1 MSEAS
6 EAAEQVVRMM
16 LSGGEIAVR
25 LSGSA
30 LKNGAALLLALAK
43 NHKNVFGKINLSKM
57 LGMTRDI
64 RTFALTPEQYNQFRK
79 RAKRMKIL
87 YSAVQDKHNKNAPV
101 DVILPTFELE
111 RANVIFEQIR
121 FVPENEKQTEQAGH
135 DEPQSEEKNAS
146 RSEPD
151 SKDTKDNFSTRTGR
165 ERKMNERPSVE
176 QKLKENKAFIDKQ
189 HHQAPTKQRQRTKKR
204 TKGKS
209 K

>member
-64 RTFALTPEQYNQFRK
+64 RTFALTPEQYIKVGYDLATKPQQHYVINLYFSSFFR
-79 RAKRMKIL
+79 
-87 YSAVQDKHNKNAPV
+87 
-101 DVILPTFELE
+101 
-111 RANVIFEQIR
+111 
-121 FVPENEKQTEQAGH
+121 
-135 DEPQSEEKNAS
+135 
-146 RSEPD
+146 
-151 SKDTKDNFSTRTGR
+151 
-165 ERKMNERPSVE
+165 
-176 QKLKENKAFIDKQ
+176 
-189 HHQAPTKQRQRTKKR
+189 
-204 TKGKS
+204 
-209 K
+209 

>member
-16 LSGGEIAVR
+16 LSGSEVAVR

-30 LKNGAALLLALAK
+30 LKNGAALVLALAK
-43 NHKNVFGKINLSKM
+43 NHKKVFGKINLSKM

-64 RTFALTPEQYNQFRK
+64 RTFTMTPKQFSEYKK
-79 RAKRMKIL
+79 RARKMKLL
-87 YSAVQDKHNKNAPV
+87 YSAVQDKHDRTAPV
-101 DVILPTFELE
+101 DVILPTYELE
-111 RANVIFEQIR
+111 RANIVFEQIR
-121 FVPENEKQTEQAGH
+121 FVPEQEKQTEHPEQNEQQREA
-135 DEPQSEEKNAS
+135 KNVS

-151 SKDTKDNFSTRTGR
+151 SKDTKDNSSMRTGR

>member
-135 DEPQSEEKNAS
+135 DEPQNEEKNAS

-151 SKDTKDNFSTRTGR
+151 SKDTKDNSSTRTGG
-165 ERKMNERPSVE
+165 ERMTNERPSVE
-176 QKLKENKAFIDKQ
+176 QKLKENKAVIENQ
-189 HHQAPTKQRQRTKKR
+189 RRQAPTKQRQRTKKR
-204 TKGKS
+204 SKGKS

>member
-43 NHKNVFGKINLSKM
+43 NHKKVFGKINLSKM

-87 YSAVQDKHNKNAPV
+87 YSAVQDKHNKSAPV
-101 DVILPTFELE
+101 DIILPTYELE

-121 FVPENEKQTEQAGH
+121 FVPENEKQAEQAGH
-135 DEPQSEEKNAS
+135 GEPRREEKNAS

-151 SKDTKDNFSTRTGR
+151 SKDTKDNSSMRTGR

>member
-16 LSGGEIAVR
+16 LSGSEVAVK
-25 LSGSA
+25 LGGSA

-43 NHKNVFGKINLSKM
+43 NHKKVFGKINLSKM
-57 LGMTRDI
+57 LGLTRDI
-64 RTFALTPEQYNQFRK
+64 RTFKLTPEQFREYKK
-79 RAKRMKIL
+79 RARKMKLL
-87 YSAVQDKHNKNAPV
+87 YSAVQDKHNRKAPI
-101 DVILPTFELE
+101 DLILPATEIE

-121 FVPENEKQTEQAGH
+121 FVPEQEKQTEQPEQNEQQRG
-135 DEPQSEEKNAS
+135 EKNVS

-151 SKDTKDNFSTRTGR
+151 SKDTRGSSSMRTGR

-176 QKLKENKAFIDKQ
+176 QKLKENKAVIENQ
-189 HHQAPTKQRQRTKKR
+189 RRQAPTRQRQRQRKR

>member
-135 DEPQSEEKNAS
+135 DEPQNEEKNAS